1 MTVNNY
7 YYNTVSNNS
16 EREKRTLDLID
27 EKNPLALCGKSLLKF
42 EYDCAVNMKGR
53 ARIKRN
59 VNVTEGSSNNLLQ
72 EQYMKEANTGDE
84 IFYEN
89 YDNKQINLGETLT
102 SQTHLVH

>member
-1 MTVNNY
+1 
-7 YYNTVSNNS
+7 
-16 EREKRTLDLID
+16 
-27 EKNPLALCGKSLLKF
+27 
-42 EYDCAVNMKGR
+42 MKGR

-102 SQTHLVH
+102 SQTHLVY